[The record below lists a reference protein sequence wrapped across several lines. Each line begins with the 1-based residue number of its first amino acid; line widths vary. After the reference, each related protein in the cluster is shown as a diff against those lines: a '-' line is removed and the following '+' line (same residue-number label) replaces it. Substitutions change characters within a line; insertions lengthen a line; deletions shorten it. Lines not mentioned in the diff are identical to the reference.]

1 MKPNEI
7 PVCPCTLKEGFNTY
21 SPYGLRVLFNRRKVS
36 HILDFNP
43 PEIDQD
49 TAELLR
55 QNSAGISISGAQFKQ
70 SLVVDNHML
79 RLTKPGERGTF
90 ILKPVPYRPPF
101 GNADVLPA
109 NEHLTMQ
116 IARQVFGIET
126 AVCALVFFR
135 NGQPA
140 YITRRFDYA
149 ADGSKIAQEDFASI
163 AGKSR
168 NENGESFRY
177 HGSYEDIAILMKK
190 HVAAYTVE
198 IEKFFERVV
207 FNYLFSN
214 GDAHLKN
221 FSVQQTTSG
230 DYLLSPAYDLI
241 NTSIHIPNDSFF
253 ALEEGLFSDGFTS
266 ESFRKL
272 GFYAYDDFLAFG
284 IRIGIPET
292 RVIRM
297 LQKYMAFNP
306 MITDLIHRSYLP
318 LPVQKNY
325 GAMYKSRLAM
335 LNNAFSCML

>member
-1 MKPNEI
+1 MNPNEI
-7 PVCPCTLKEGFNTY
+7 AVCPCTLADGFNTY
-21 SPYGLRVLFNRRKVS
+21 SPYGLRLLFNRKKVS
-36 HILDFNP
+36 HILNFDP
-43 PEIDQD
+43 PEIDEE
-49 TAELLR
+49 TAEKFRL
-55 QNSAGISISGAQFKQ
+55 NSSGISISGAQFKQ
-70 SLVVDNHML
+70 SLVVEKNTL

-90 ILKPVPYRPPF
+90 ILKPVPYRLPF

-116 IARQVFGIET
+116 IARQVFGIDT

-168 NENGESFRY
+168 DEDGESFRY

-198 IEKFFERVV
+198 IEKLFERVV

-214 GDAHLKN
+214 SDAHLKN
-221 FSVQQTTSG
+221 FSLQQTNSG

-241 NTSIHIPNDSFF
+241 NTSIHIPTDSFF
-253 ALEEGLFSDGFTS
+253 ALEEGLFTDGYMT
-266 ESFRKL
+266 ESFQKL

-284 IRIGIPET
+284 IRIGIPEN

-297 LQKYMAFNP
+297 LQKYRTFNP
-306 MITDLIHRSYLP
+306 MISDLIHRSFLP
-318 LPVQKNY
+318 LPVQQNY
-325 GAMYKSRLAM
+325 SAMYHTRRNM
-335 LNNAFSCML
+335 LNNA

>member
-1 MKPNEI
+1 MNPNEI
-7 PVCPCTLKEGFNTY
+7 TVCPCTLTEGFNTY

-36 HILDFNP
+36 HILNFDP
-43 PEIDQD
+43 PEIDEE
-49 TAELLR
+49 TAERFRL
-55 QNSAGISISGAQFKQ
+55 NSSGISISGAQFKQ
-70 SLVVDNHML
+70 SLVVEKNTL

-116 IARQVFGIET
+116 IAHQVFGIET

-168 NENGESFRY
+168 DEDGESFRY
-177 HGSYEDIAILMKK
+177 QGSYEDVAMLMKK

-198 IEKFFERVV
+198 IEKIFERVV

-253 ALEEGLFSDGFTS
+253 ALEEGLFSDGFTT

-272 GFYAYDDFLAFG
+272 GFYAYDDFFAFG
-284 IRIGIPET
+284 IRIGIPEN
-292 RVIRM
+292 RVVRI
-297 LQKYMAFNP
+297 LQKYRTNNP
-306 MITDLIHRSYLP
+306 MIITLIHRSF
-318 LPVQKNY
+318 LPVPAQQNY